1 VPPRCVIAVP
11 SKNSHLEVDPNIME
25 GNPSSPTSFD
35 WMLLPRLQIAG
46 YIRLPSDGAPR
57 KCCSTSRGCVLG
69 GAWPFSVYACAFL
82 RCARPALIFVLG
94 LSFIM
99 LEDFEPC
106 LKSR

>member
-1 VPPRCVIAVP
+1 MPSRCVIAMP
-11 SKNSHLEVDPNIME
+11 SKNSQLEADPDIME

-35 WMLLPRLQIAG
+35 WMRPRLQIAG
-46 YIRLPSDGAPR
+46 YIRSPSDGAPR

-69 GAWPFSVYACAFL
+69 RAWPLSVYAHLCDVL
-82 RCARPALIFVLG
+82 ALAIFVLG
-94 LSFIM
+94 LSFKL